1 MQLILLG
8 PPGVGKGTQAE
19 RLAESYRIAHIS
31 TGEMFR
37 DAVAKGL
44 ELGKQANK
52 YMAAGELVPDE
63 IVIGMVEER
72 LSRPDTA
79 AGFLLDGFPRTTAQA
94 EALDA
99 LLKRIGRPIT
109 AVVDLRADPEVLVK
123 RLSGRRVCTKCGAT
137 YHVDNMPPAKEGVCD
152 QCGGAVQQRKDDQ
165 PEAVRTRLVEYQS
178 KTASLTDYYQKTG
191 LLEAVDAS
199 GPVDEV
205 LSVIQSLIGGRL

>member
-37 DAVAKGL
+37 DAVARGL

-94 EALDA
+94 EALDV

-109 AVVDLRADPEVLVK
+109 AVIGLRADQEVLVK
-123 RLSGRRVCTKCGAT
+123 RLSGRRVCRKCGAT
-137 YHVDNMPPAKEGVCD
+137 YHADNRPPAKEGVCD

-165 PEAVRTRLVEYQS
+165 AEAVRTRLVEYQS
-178 KTASLTDYYQKTG
+178 KTASLTDYYEKMG

-205 LSVIQSLIGGRL
+205 LSVIQSLVGGRL